1 MLTKKQL
8 QITLSNL
15 QPLSSLNSSLEQYQ
29 LEGNLAA
36 EILWHALI
44 NEDIEGKVI
53 ADLGCG
59 NGILGIAALSLGAK
73 NVYFLDIDKK
83 AITIAKENALG
94 KGIYLNEDVSK
105 FNVKVDTVLM
115 NPPFGVQ
122 QRKAD
127 KPFLEKAMYCANVIY
142 SLHKI
147 ESKNF
152 IAQLAKEH
160 NYTVERIIP
169 TSFDIKKTYSFHK
182 KKKHRVEIGIWIL
195 RLSRK

>member
-1 MLTKKQL
+1 MLTKKHL
-8 QITLSNL
+8 QIKLSKL
-15 QPLSSLNSSLEQYQ
+15 KQLSSLNASLEQYQ

-36 EILWHALI
+36 ELLWHALI
-44 NEDIEGKVI
+44 NQDIEGKVI

-59 NGILGIAALSLGAK
+59 NGILGIGALLLGAK
-73 NVYFLDIDKK
+73 KVYFLDIDKK
-83 AITIAKENALG
+83 AITIAKENSEA
-94 KGIYLNEDVSK
+94 KGIYLNEDVAK
-105 FNVKVDTVLM
+105 FNFKADTVLM

-147 ESKNF
+147 ESKRF
-152 IAQLAKEH
+152 IEQLAKEH
-160 NYTVERIIP
+160 TYAVERIIP

-195 RLSRK
+195 RKI